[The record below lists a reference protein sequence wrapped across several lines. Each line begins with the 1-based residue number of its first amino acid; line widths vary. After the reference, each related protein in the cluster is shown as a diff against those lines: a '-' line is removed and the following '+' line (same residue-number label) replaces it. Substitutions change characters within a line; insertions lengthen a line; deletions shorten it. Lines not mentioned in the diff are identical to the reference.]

1 MEGSPKCDLSVFLT
15 KAMERCVKA
24 LQKFYSQTE
33 YDAFTS
39 DPSSF
44 RADQMKKGLLLKAR
58 KVIASLMFILYC
70 YFKFLC
76 ISDFLRILH

>member
-44 RADQMKKGLLLKAR
+44 RADQGPTFKGKEGHCQSN
-58 KVIASLMFILYC
+58 VHFILL
-70 YFKFLC
+70 F
-76 ISDFLRILH
+76 